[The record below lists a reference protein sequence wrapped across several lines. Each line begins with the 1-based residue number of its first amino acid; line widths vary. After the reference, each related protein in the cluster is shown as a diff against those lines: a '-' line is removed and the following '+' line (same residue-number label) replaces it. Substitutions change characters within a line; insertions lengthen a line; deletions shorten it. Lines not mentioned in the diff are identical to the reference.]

1 MAVVT
6 TGVHTSAMAR
16 GMRDVVLFFDVQRI
30 HIGAKRDRTT
40 ARLRAFERADD
51 AGPGDTAIDRNAER
65 FEEPGHQFRR
75 LMLFEGGLGMRV
87 DLVAPLRHFVM
98 KLGNPIDD
106 RRDPQSPTKIPWTLT
121 S

>member
-16 GMRDVVLFFDVQRI
+16 GMRDVVLFFDVQRV
-30 HIGAKRDRTT
+30 HIRAKRDRTI
-40 ARLRAFERADD
+40 ARQRAFERADD
-51 AGPGDTAIDRNAER
+51 AGPGDTAIDRNAKR
-65 FEEPGHQFRR
+65 FQEPGDQFRR
-75 LMLFEGGLGMRV
+75 LMLFEGGLGMRM
-87 DLVAPLRHFVM
+87 DAVAPLGHFVM

-106 RRDPQSPTKIPWTLT
+106 RHDPQSSTKIPWRLT